1 MFSGHMNYSEP
12 KIQLRGLTKVSGTK
26 NAPINLVRLARLFEI
41 TKKFLIRIFFDRSE
55 IFDH

>member
-1 MFSGHMNYSEP
+1 MNYSEP